1 MSRLVQSDATKVPVN
16 ATRFGGDTQLVGG
29 LQCWH
34 RSTAGPD
41 VVCIEGGWQTMRQQ
55 HQEAGESYGRKT
67 RGEKS
72 TSRNKDILEEWVC
85 ENSNLLKNVTYSRN
99 SVKNNHIAQFSKKT
113 RSLQNSENSPPALMT
128 VEKELGTAAITGDSG
143 CQHCW
148 VIFTSMSCQ
157 QYHYWIIRA
166 D

>member
-1 MSRLVQSDATKVPVN
+1 MANYAT
-16 ATRFGGDTQLVGG
+16 AA
-29 LQCWH
+29 
-34 RSTAGPD
+34 S
-41 VVCIEGGWQTMRQQ
+41 GGWR
-55 HQEAGESYGRKT
+55 ELWEKNT
-67 RGEKS
+67 REKS

-143 CQHCW
+143 CQHC
-148 VIFTSMSCQ
+148 
-157 QYHYWIIRA
+157 
-166 D
+166 